1 MNPKLKVIVLIIAIL
16 ISLSLAGTGL
26 YLFQREHIKNIQLE
40 EKLEELSA
48 KQKASEAKFLE
59 AQKVLATLESKFK
72 EAAERIDTLNSQ
84 IDTLNSQIDTLNTQ
98 VGQEKASK
106 DEAVAKIEQMRSE
119 LEQQKELRTSLEARF
134 SKSQDDVS
142 NILSKLKTMKSE
154 KETLELK
161 VKKLEAK
168 SHVELGKIVVS
179 PETVQVASLKEEKDK
194 KITEPVSSA
203 KEVPGIKQGIEGKV
217 LVLNKEYNFAVVNLG
232 SKDGIVIG
240 DQFAV
245 YHGDKY
251 VGDVKVEKVQES
263 MSAAGFVEEDIKNKV
278 KEGDKVL
285 KKVK

>member
-1 MNPKLKVIVLIIAIL
+1 MNSKLKVTVLIIAIL

-40 EKLEELSA
+40 EKLEELSV

-59 AQKVLATLESKFK
+59 AQKVLAALESKFK
-72 EAAERIDTLNSQ
+72 EAADRIVILNSQ
-84 IDTLNSQIDTLNTQ
+84 VDTLNTQ

-106 DEAVAKIEQMRSE
+106 DEAVTKIEQMRSE
-119 LEQQKELRTSLEARF
+119 LEQQNGLRTALETRLNRA
-134 SKSQDDVS
+134 QDDVS

-161 VKKLEAK
+161 VKELEAK

-179 PETVQVASLKEEKDK
+179 PETVQVASPKEEKDK

-217 LVLNKEYNFAVVNLG
+217 LVLNKEYNFVVVNLG

-263 MSAAGFVEEDIKNKV
+263 MSAAGFTVEDIKNKV